1 MNIKKYLEENLHIFV
16 INVKKQ
22 AANTKEA
29 ASVIE
34 KYINTGEISPEEEN
48 ILKTQLMDSL
58 KIVGVVIPFVLI
70 PGSAILMPLLLRVAE
85 KNNIELMP
93 TAFRTEKV
101 KDKIELQ
108 KIPKKKISFYW
119 WKKQN

>member
-1 MNIKKYLEENLHIFV
+1 MNIKKYKKAFEDNIHIFI

-29 ASVIE
+29 GLVIE
-34 KYINTGEISPEEEN
+34 KYIQYGKISQEDEE
-48 ILKTQLMDSL
+48 ILKTQIMDSL

-70 PGSAILMPLLLRVAE
+70 PGSAILMPLLIKVAE

-93 TAFRTEKV
+93 TAFQGEKKPV
-101 KDKIELQ
+101 VDKIEVET
-108 KIPKKKISFYW
+108 PKKKW
-119 WKKQN
+119 WKK